1 VTRRRIVLVLLIA
14 ITALSQTVTS
24 TTAAFT
30 ASVAPATSDLA
41 IASMAAPTGL
51 VATPVGDDVAL
62 SWASGSIT
70 GGDAVG
76 HRMATAWLG
85 IEPGVRDGRD
95 VPAGCTDEG
104 GLLPLTRVAGGTF
117 TSTGA
122 AWLVPGSWRCY
133 GVRADYPAAP
143 SPASWSSVTGN
154 PVAAVQVGHV
164 VRSVT
169 LVDGGTP
176 GRLRP
181 GDAFVVTF
189 NQPVATATGPV
200 STSGGWTTPAA
211 GNDVC
216 IHSSSDTIVVGRVA
230 SALGSACTSGGDA
243 VVGRVTGAAL
253 SPNDQTSA
261 YRATYAWAG
270 CATASTC
277 TELTVTLGTRYRGSD
292 VSVSIGASA
301 SFAPTTD
308 GGRLTTPGG
317 TALCSASNTSWST
330 CRPTPTGGL

>member
-1 VTRRRIVLVLLIA
+1 VTRRRIVLVLLLA

-30 ASVAPATSDLA
+30 ASVAPATSELA
-41 IASMAAPTGL
+41 IASMAAPTAL
-51 VATPVGDDVAL
+51 VATPVDDDVAL

-70 GGDAVG
+70 GGDVG
-76 HRMATAWLG
+76 HRVATAWLG
-85 IEPGVRDGRD
+85 VEPGVRDGHD
-95 VPAGCTDEG
+95 IPAGCTDESD
-104 GLLPLTRVAGGTF
+104 LLPLTRMTGATF
-117 TSTGA
+117 ASTGA

-133 GVRADYPAAP
+133 GVRAEYPAAP

-164 VRSVT
+164 VRSVA
-169 LVDGGTP
+169 LVDGGSA
-176 GRLRP
+176 GKLRS
-181 GDAFVVTF
+181 GDRFVLTF

-200 STSGGWTTPAA
+200 ATSGGGSTPNA

-216 IHSSSDTIVVGRVA
+216 IHSSSDTIVLGRVT
-230 SALGSACTSGGDA
+230 SALGSACTSGADA

-253 SPNDQTSA
+253 APNDQTTA

-270 CATASTC
+270 CAVTARC
-277 TELTVTLGTRYRGSD
+277 TELTVTLGTRYRGAD
-292 VSVSIGASA
+292 VSVSVGTSA
-301 SFAPTTD
+301 SFAPTSE

-317 TALCSASNTSWST
+317 TALCSASNTMWST